1 MGIPSLSSRTSST
14 SFLWIVVVSVLQSAM
29 GCSLS
34 PTARA
39 LDEGDALYDEGN
51 VRGAMQRYSRVL
63 ESDPDNARAA
73 YSMGVAH
80 YTLDEHSRALP
91 YFDRAVALDE
101 QRAAYRMQRGH
112 TLVQLRAF
120 DRAIEDY
127 QTVIALD
134 PGLAKAYYSVG
145 IAYYNSH
152 DYGNAV
158 RWLKR
163 YLELSPRADDRER
176 VEGLIRSLREWDS

>member
-1 MGIPSLSSRTSST
+1 
-14 SFLWIVVVSVLQSAM
+14 M

-80 YTLDEHSRALP
+80 YTLDEHSQALP
-91 YFDRAVALDE
+91 YFD
-101 QRAAYRMQRGH
+101 
-112 TLVQLRAF
+112 
-120 DRAIEDY
+120 
-127 QTVIALD
+127 
-134 PGLAKAYYSVG
+134 
-145 IAYYNSH
+145 
-152 DYGNAV
+152 
-158 RWLKR
+158 
-163 YLELSPRADDRER
+163 RADDRER